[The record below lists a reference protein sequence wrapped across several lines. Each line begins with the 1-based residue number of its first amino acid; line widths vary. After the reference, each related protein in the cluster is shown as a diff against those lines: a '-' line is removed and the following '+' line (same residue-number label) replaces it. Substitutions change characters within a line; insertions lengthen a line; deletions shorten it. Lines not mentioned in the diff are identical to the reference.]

1 MNIEQNA
8 ELHWLLLAVLM
19 TSLMWVPYIIN
30 RMRELGVMAALWDRF
45 GHTEADAAWANRM
58 MRAHENAVENLVV
71 FAPLVLLV
79 VMTNSGN
86 AVTLLAVQVYFFA
99 RLAHYIVF
107 TLAIPLLRVVSFLA
121 GFFAQMMLVVS
132 LLN

>member
-58 MRAHENAVENLVV
+58 TRAHENAVENLVV